1 MSWQLEAVAAALL
14 LANVWLVA
22 RRSLWNYAFGIAA
35 VTLYGTVF
43 WDARLYA
50 ATGLQVLFL
59 GLNIYGLINWR
70 SARANAGEVRVS
82 PLPSH
87 GLAISFGAIVLLTA
101 CIAMLLTRTTDA
113 QMPLWDSANTATALA
128 AQWWQARRKIETWLF
143 WILVNIG
150 SIGLYATQ
158 GLWFTTATYAV
169 LLLVAVH
176 GWREWRRATC

>member
-1 MSWQLEAVAAALL
+1 MSWQLEAAAAALL

-22 RRSLWNYAFGIAA
+22 QRSLWNYAFGIAA
-35 VTLYGTVF
+35 VSLYTAVF

-50 ATGLQVLFL
+50 AAGLQLLFL

-70 SARANAGEVRVS
+70 RARADVGDVRVS
-82 PLPSH
+82 SLPWTM
-87 GLAISFGAIVLLTA
+87 LVISFGTIAMLGT
-101 CIAMLLTRTTDA
+101 CIALLLTRTADA
-113 QMPLWDSANTATALA
+113 EMPWWDSMNTATALA

-169 LLLVAVH
+169 LLLVALH
-176 GWREWRRATC
+176 GWREWRRSEC

>member
-1 MSWQLEAVAAALL
+1 LSWQLEAIAAALL

-35 VTLYGTVF
+35 VTLYAAVF

-50 ATGLQVLFL
+50 ATGLQLLFL
-59 GLNIYGLINWR
+59 GLNLYGLFNWR
-70 SARANAGEVRVS
+70 RAQTQSGEVRVS
-82 PLPSH
+82 SLPRH
-87 GLAISFGAIVLLTA
+87 MLAISFVVIALLTA
-101 CIAMLLTRTTDA
+101 LIALLLARTTDA

-128 AQWWQARRKIETWLF
+128 AQWWQALRKTDTWLF

-158 GLWFTTATYAV
+158 GLWFTTASYAV
-169 LLLVAVH
+169 LLLMAVH
-176 GWREWRRATC
+176 GWREWRRVAC